1 VKTALTVCVNPRG
14 GKLKSLVN
22 GTHIA
27 LSTSNMTLPRC
38 WCQRKTNEANNTTR
52 YSKLE
57 ARAEGSRMKVAFLLA
72 LAALLTGGLFL
83 RLLAER
89 GQGYRWLFH
98 STVSLPFWT
107 PPLAAGTAE
116 DSLILRKFAATT
128 APRVLNVHVIP
139 HTHDDVGWRKT
150 VEQYYYG
157 WNETIDNRGRVGDIL
172 TTTIAALL
180 AQPARTFTWT
190 ESKFLHMWWV
200 EQMRHNRTALHD
212 SLRFLIANE
221 QWSFVNGGWC
231 MHDEACAHY
240 IGMMDQ
246 TTLGHAFLKETL
258 GVVPTVGWQLDPF
271 GHSATQASLL
281 TAVTGF
287 DALYFGRI
295 DYQDLEL
302 RRQQRECE
310 GLWQPSPPDVPPIFW
325 GLTGEYGGNYGP
337 PAGYCFDVLCDDESL
352 LAANQT
358 RLHQRT
364 MTFLNDLVTQA
375 NQTKG
380 THIMV
385 TMGSDFHFQNAAV
398 NFANIDLLMTTIM
411 EYQEWGIFDAAD
423 YFGPRFDRV
432 NVFYSTPNYYTVQK
446 NNETLRYYA
455 APNHTESDSQLWSIK
470 KDDFFPYADCPHCYW
485 TGYFTSRTAFK
496 RLERVASAFL
506 QGARQL
512 DSLPRGNS
520 TSALLKGEHALCDC
534 RGFVSCECTP
544 HLFELEDALG
554 VAQHHDA
561 VSGTAKQHVADD
573 YSRRVQ
579 AGLNRASRY
588 TAHLLKHLMLNDTES
603 LPNLAFCQL
612 LNETK
617 CEVSEEATK
626 KESEDLYVIVYNP
639 LASERSAIVRLP
651 VAADNTY
658 TITSLSD
665 QRLRKYVVKS
675 VLAFPLQ
682 GTESTEE
689 QSYVLNWNTGKLPPV
704 GAAAFLISA
713 ANSTKVSSHPFSF
726 KEATESTLS
735 ATAGSLKVLFDL
747 STGAITKI
755 STSDV
760 ELPIEQQWGYYEPF
774 DSSFDTEADPRE
786 NSGAYLFRPSTPEQ
800 ELRIIRPKPGGA
812 TFVETSVGLEVHV
825 TYEQPWIRQVTRV
838 TNQPW
843 VEVEYTVGPLPIEDG
858 RGKEVVSRFLTSI
871 RNNGT
876 FYTDSNGREFLRRQ
890 RDYRPT
896 WTLEVNEPIA
906 GNYYPVNAAIYLE
919 DQDASF
925 SILTDRT
932 RGGASIFDGSL
943 EVMVQRRTVA
953 DDHRGVDEPMNETVG
968 GMTPYPPY
976 GGAERIGHG
985 VIVKGIHRL
994 VVGSSGAATSRSTMD
1009 SVFAE
1014 PLVYVGSAP
1023 ASEPVAFQQPSFSV
1037 LGRSL
1042 PLPPNV
1048 MLTTLTRVRGK
1059 EKSTLLLRLG
1069 HQYAVGESVVLSR
1082 PVKVNLSL
1090 LLAGHYNVLNV
1101 SEMTLSGNQDKASHL
1116 SRRFNWTEPL
1126 SHINERA
1133 SALTTTIT
1141 LKPMEIRTF
1150 EVVVEE
1156 KTPLFRSDT
1165 KA

>member
-1 VKTALTVCVNPRG
+1 MRVRG
-14 GKLKSLVN
+14 
-22 GTHIA
+22 
-27 LSTSNMTLPRC
+27 
-38 WCQRKTNEANNTTR
+38 
-52 YSKLE
+52 
-57 ARAEGSRMKVAFLLA
+57 AFLLA
-72 LAALLTGGLFL
+72 LAALLASTFGFFW
-83 RLLAER
+83 RV
-89 GQGYRWLFH
+89 RWK
-98 STVSLPFWT
+98 TT
-107 PPLAAGTAE
+107 TTATA
-116 DSLILRKFAATT
+116 SPVLRKFAATS
-128 APRVLNVHVIP
+128 APRVLNVHVMP

-150 VEQYYYG
+150 VEQYYDG
-157 WNETIDNRGRVGDIL
+157 TNETIDNRGRVGDIL

-180 AQPARTFTWT
+180 ANPARTFTWT
-190 ESKFLHMWWV
+190 ESKFLHMWWTA
-200 EQMRHNRTALHD
+200 QIAANRTAKHD

-231 MHDEACAHY
+231 MHDEACTHY

-246 TTLGHAFLKETL
+246 TTLGHAFLQEIL

-271 GHSATQASLL
+271 GHAATQASLL
-281 TAVTGF
+281 TAAVGF

-302 RRQQRECE
+302 RRQQSECE
-310 GLWQPSPPDVPPIFW
+310 GLWQAGPSSSPDDNNDNDRPPVFW

-352 LAANQT
+352 LSANQT
-358 RLHQRT
+358 RLRGRT
-364 MTFLNDLVTQA
+364 LTFLHDLARQA

-380 THIMV
+380 AHLMV

-398 NFANIDLLMTTIM
+398 NFANIDLLMTTIT
-411 EYQEWGIFDAAD
+411 EYQEWGMLDAAD
-423 YFGPRFDRV
+423 IFGPRFDRV
-432 NVFYSTPNYYTVQK
+432 NIFYSTPNYYTAQK
-446 NNETLRYYA
+446 NEETRRYYA
-455 APNHTESDSQLWSIK
+455 APNHTKSDSLPLWSIK

-512 DSLPRGNS
+512 DSLPQGNG
-520 TSALLKGEHALCDC
+520 TSAQMGEHAPCDC
-534 RGFVSCECTP
+534 RGFVPCGCTP
-544 HLFELEDALG
+544 PLFELEDALG

-588 TAHLLKHLMLNDTES
+588 TAHLLKHRMLNDTAS

-617 CEVSEEATK
+617 CHVSQEATQK
-626 KESEDLYVIVYNP
+626 DAEDVYVIVYNP

-651 VAADNTY
+651 VAADKTY
-658 TITSLSD
+658 TITSLSTNS
-665 QRLRKYVVKS
+665 QQAHVGKA
-675 VLAFPLQ
+675 VLAFPLP
-682 GTESTEE
+682 GAASTEE
-689 QSYVLNWNTGKLPPV
+689 QSYVLNLNTGKLPPV
-704 GAAAFLISA
+704 GAAAFRISTTNTTEA
-713 ANSTKVSSHPFSF
+713 TATKVSPHPFSF
-726 KEATESTLS
+726 QEEAGSIMS
-735 ATAGSLKVLFDL
+735 AIAGSLKVFFDL
-747 STGAITKI
+747 RTGAIKKI
-755 STSDV
+755 ATADM
-760 ELPIEQQWGYYEPF
+760 ELPVEQQWGYYEPF

-786 NSGAYLFRPSTPEQ
+786 NSGAYLFRPSTPDQ

-812 TFVETSVGLEVHV
+812 TFVETSVGMEVHV

-838 TNQPW
+838 TTNQPW
-843 VEVEYTVGPLPIEDG
+843 VEIEYTVGPLPIEEG

-871 RNNGT
+871 QNNGT

-896 WTLEVNEPIA
+896 WPLEVNEPIA

-953 DDHRGVDEPMNETVG
+953 DDHRGVDEALNETVG

-976 GGAERIGHG
+976 GRAERIGPG

-994 VVGSSGAATSRSTMD
+994 LVGVGSSGAAIARSSMD
-1009 SVFAE
+1009 GVFAE
-1014 PLVYVGSAP
+1014 PLVFVGSAP
-1023 ASEPVAFQQPSFSV
+1023 ASEPVPFRQPSFSV
-1037 LGRSL
+1037 LGRAL

-1059 EKSTLLLRLG
+1059 DKRTLLLRLG

-1101 SEMTLSGNQDKASHL
+1101 TEMTLSGNQDKSSYL
-1116 SRRFNWTEPL
+1116 SRRFNWTRSG
-1126 SHINERA
+1126 SHMNERA
-1133 SALTTTIT
+1133 HGPVTTIT

-1150 EVVVEE
+1150 EVLVEE
-1156 KTPLFRSDT
+1156 RHSGSKLPVAYS
-1165 KA
+1165 